1 MCIHTTPHVYTH
13 RSDVYAHHS
22 DVYTNRSEVYTPGN
36 PLSLWGVLH
45 YCSCDAATFEAAV
58 VAERAEKM
66 SEKKKSDPPPKRQK
80 KAEEPQ
86 VEVHAEADGESSESP
101 DLLHAFAT
109 QWILD
114 SGVYTNLPCATTTTT
129 TTTQSHHHQH
139 HHHHK
144 RLEYM
149 MHGSEEEGCESRG
162 EYPRIHQYVTPP
174 RPPPTRAVLHNHP
187 CERRIPRGA
196 T

>member
-1 MCIHTTPHVYTH
+1 MCIHTALMCIHTTLMCIHTTLMCIHTTLMCIHTTQMCIPD
-13 RSDVYAHHS
+13 SPCP
-22 DVYTNRSEVYTPGN
+22 PGN

-45 YCSCDAATFEAAV
+45 YCSCDAATFDAAV

-80 KAEEPQ
+80 KAAEPQ
-86 VEVHAEADGESSESP
+86 VEVYAEADGESSEST
-101 DLLHAFAT
+101 DLLHVFAT

-114 SGVYTNLPCATTTTT
+114 NGVYTNLPCATTTTT

-149 MHGSEEEGCESRG
+149 MHGSEEERCESRG
-162 EYPRIHQYVTPP
+162 EYPKDPP
-174 RPPPTRAVLHNHP
+174 IRHTSKATTH
-187 CERRIPRGA
+187 ESGA
-196 T
+196 A

>member
-1 MCIHTTPHVYTH
+1 
-13 RSDVYAHHS
+13 
-22 DVYTNRSEVYTPGN
+22 
-36 PLSLWGVLH
+36 
-45 YCSCDAATFEAAV
+45 
-58 VAERAEKM
+58 M

-80 KAEEPQ
+80 KAAEPQ
-86 VEVHAEADGESSESP
+86 DEVVHAEALAESSEST
-101 DLLHAFAT
+101 DLLHVFAT

-114 SGVYTNLPCATTTTT
+114 NGVYTNLPCATTTTT

-162 EYPRIHQYVTPP
+162 EFPKDPP
-174 RPPPTRAVLHNHP
+174 IRHTSKATTH
-187 CERRIPRGA
+187 ESGA
-196 T
+196 A